1 VVVVEVEGAGSSRD
15 SMGFLLIEYPTVR
28 QVFIDDVQ
36 CGSTNT
42 PFQVPNGYHRIDLG
56 TNQNYAP
63 SFRRVEVR
71 GEPYQAPK
79 TTSFR
84 PL

>member
-1 VVVVEVEGAGSSRD
+1 
-15 SMGFLLIEYPTVR
+15 MGFLLVEYPTVR

-36 CGSTNT
+36 CGLTNT
-42 PFQVPNGYHRIDLG
+42 PFQVSNGSHRIDLG
-56 TNQNYAP
+56 PNQTYSP
-63 SFRRVEVR
+63 SFRRVEVL

-79 TTSFR
+79 TTSFQ